1 MRRLLLI
8 SSLVALLV
16 PAASHAQVD
25 LGLRI
30 GFAPAMGDAAKDSP
44 MSDGIKSQVPV
55 QLDALYR
62 LNKDVGL
69 GAYFSYGFGQVA
81 SACKEGGVTCSAN
94 VIRVGLEGT
103 YTLSQVQFALVPWVG
118 AGLGWERGAIK
129 EELGGQKQDTS
140 FTGYELNLQAGGDYK
155 VNDQFVLGP
164 YLMLNFARY
173 GNFDTSGALGSAS
186 GSIDNK
192 AMHEWFGFGVRGKF
206 SL

>member
-8 SSLVALLV
+8 SALAALLV
-16 PAASHAQVD
+16 PTASHAQID

-44 MSDGIKSQVPV
+44 MSDGIKSQIPI
-55 QLDALYR
+55 QLDGLYR
-62 LNKDVGL
+62 FNKDVAA
-69 GAYFSYGFGQVA
+69 GAYFSYGLGQA
-81 SACKEGGVTCSAN
+81 GSACTDGGVTCTTS
-94 VIRVGLEGT
+94 VIRVGLQGT
-103 YTLSQVQFALVPWVG
+103 YTLNQVQFALIPWVG

-129 EELGGQKQDTS
+129 QEQGGLSQDTT
-140 FTGYELNLQAGGDYK
+140 FTGYELNLQVGGDYK
-155 VNDQFVLGP
+155 VNDQFVVGP
-164 YLMLNFARY
+164 YLMLNFAQY
-173 GNFDTSGALGSAS
+173 GNFDSSGALGSSS